1 MCVWLCVQDAI
12 EQVMV
17 EVAEMIM
24 QGQGCGY
31 SLSTRGT
38 VYVEELNRIVLK
50 DKATFAS
57 FSNANTTRK
66 VRCRHA
72 LREEPLARR
81 RLPKLT

>member
-1 MCVWLCVQDAI
+1 VQDAI

-17 EVAEMIM
+17 EVAEMIL

-31 SLSTRGT
+31 LLSTRGT

-57 FSNANTTRK
+57 FSNASTTRK
-66 VRCRHA
+66 VPHPTI
-72 LREEPLARR
+72 PLN
-81 RLPKLT
+81 PLTEYEFSC